1 MNKYSSELS
10 TIFIVG
16 TLSVPESDSENLRY
30 NLVTLTD
37 PEPSELIVFSDE
49 WLYLD
54 DGSDQGIAR
63 DNAFNDEDW
72 LSGDSPLGYGVF
84 GSRSPETVIG
94 FGDDSNNKHPTAYF
108 RNSFVIDDPLLVES
122 LVMDLEVDDGA
133 IVYINGTEVLRFRAD
148 GVGSYDDYAS
158 QIAGGADIAEVASQ
172 FVLRDNLSSVLR
184 EGFNVIAVEVHQAN
198 GKSSDTW
205 LNMSLSAN
213 LRIPGLSDADHFY
226 ISGDQ
231 LFLNKSV
238 IEAGRS
244 EEVLLIYRSSQS
256 MNLITIHRTDCY
268 QRGPS
273 SKSPP
278 DSITLKVRA
287 FWSSRPRTGDR

>member
-1 MNKYSSELS
+1 M
-10 TIFIVG
+10 
-16 TLSVPESDSENLRY
+16 
-30 NLVTLTD
+30 
-37 PEPSELIVFSDE
+37 IVFSDE

-54 DGSDQGIAR
+54 DGSDQGIAWR
-63 DNAFNDEDW
+63 DNEFNDEDW

-172 FVLRDNLSSVLR
+172 FVLRDNLSSVLGR
-184 EGFNVIAVEVHQAN
+184 DLMSSPLKCIRPMERAV
-198 GKSSDTW
+198 T
-205 LNMSLSAN
+205 
-213 LRIPGLSDADHFY
+213 PGLIWRLVP
-226 ISGDQ
+226 ISES
-231 LFLNKSV
+231 LVCLM
-238 IEAGRS
+238 R
-244 EEVLLIYRSSQS
+244 
-256 MNLITIHRTDCY
+256 TILY
-268 QRGPS
+268 FRGS
-273 SKSPP
+273 ALS
-278 DSITLKVRA
+278 
-287 FWSSRPRTGDR
+287 